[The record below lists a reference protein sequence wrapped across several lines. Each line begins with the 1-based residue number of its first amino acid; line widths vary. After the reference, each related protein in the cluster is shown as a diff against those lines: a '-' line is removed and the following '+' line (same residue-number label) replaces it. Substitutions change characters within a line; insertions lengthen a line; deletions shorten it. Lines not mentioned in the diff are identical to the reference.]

1 VNVDDQLLFRIVEAA
16 REVHTVL
23 GPGFVES
30 VYGRALRIELR
41 KNGFRV
47 HREKAIR
54 VWYGDSLVGR
64 HRLDLVVDELVILEL
79 KASRSIIPVNV
90 AQVNSYLHA
99 SNYRFGVLLNFGTTE
114 LQWEVVRGE
123 AVRDR

>member
-1 VNVDDQLLFRIVEAA
+1 VDVEDQLLFRIVEAA
-16 REVHTVL
+16 RQVHIVL

-41 KNGFRV
+41 KSGFKV
-47 HREKAIR
+47 HREKSIR

-99 SNYRFGVLLNFGTTE
+99 SNYRFGLLLNFGTTE
-114 LQWEVVRGE
+114 LQWEVVRSE
-123 AVRDR
+123 AAKLR